1 MIVIS
6 GLLLTLFFGILL
18 SFLVVPTFKPL
29 ERIGISYVLGLGVQ
43 TFLMFLIY
51 LVVGNYSLFNTLSIL
66 IVGNFILLLFSR
78 KRLESFFKDLKSN
91 FTLNNFT
98 LFQKII
104 LGLIAFFVL
113 FSLICTLYWPVSS
126 WDSLVL
132 YDWRAKLF
140 VATGGM
146 EEGIRRGY
154 FFGVPLMTSLA
165 HTWIYFLGGNQPEII
180 YTLLLLSFILMI
192 YGSIRRYTCITLSL
206 IAVLMITTYPE
217 ILIHSTFSYTNF
229 PYMVYFV
236 MSTVY
241 LYLFMNKVDKS
252 YLFPSAI
259 LLGLSS
265 WIRTSEPFWIINLIV
280 LLVYSLISKKLW
292 QPVVY
297 ISTFFLFRQPWVI
310 YENSRL
316 SYDTTVTG
324 KITEGIQVLLGEV
337 NLLHLQTVVKF
348 LTSNF
353 WSKLDIYLL
362 LFIVFVIWEWTFL
375 RKKVSATQPI
385 RKAVP
390 IIKINIFFIDKSR

>member
-180 YTLLLLSFILMI
+180 YTLS
-192 YGSIRRYTCITLSL
+192 
-206 IAVLMITTYPE
+206 
-217 ILIHSTFSYTNF
+217 
-229 PYMVYFV
+229 
-236 MSTVY
+236 
-241 LYLFMNKVDKS
+241 
-252 YLFPSAI
+252 
-259 LLGLSS
+259 
-265 WIRTSEPFWIINLIV
+265 
-280 LLVYSLISKKLW
+280 
-292 QPVVY
+292 
-297 ISTFFLFRQPWVI
+297 
-310 YENSRL
+310 
-316 SYDTTVTG
+316 
-324 KITEGIQVLLGEV
+324 
-337 NLLHLQTVVKF
+337 
-348 LTSNF
+348 
-353 WSKLDIYLL
+353 
-362 LFIVFVIWEWTFL
+362 
-375 RKKVSATQPI
+375 
-385 RKAVP
+385 
-390 IIKINIFFIDKSR
+390 